1 MIYNLLFVRIILKCK
16 HLIQERSFPMFKKIL
31 KVLLVLAGIA
41 AFIAGIVYF
50 INSVRKTDD
59 DSVEEDDFEEEEHL
73 DYMDALDLS
82 SLKFSRHYVDLR

>member
-1 MIYNLLFVRIILKCK
+1 
-16 HLIQERSFPMFKKIL
+16 MFKKIL

-41 AFIAGIVYF
+41 TFIAGIVYF

-59 DSVEEDDFEEEEHL
+59 ESVEEDDFEEEEHL

>member
-1 MIYNLLFVRIILKCK
+1 
-16 HLIQERSFPMFKKIL
+16 MFKKIL

-41 AFIAGIVYF
+41 AFIGGIVYF
-50 INSVRKTDD
+50 INSVGKTDD
-59 DSVEEDDFEEEEHL
+59 DSVVEDDFEEEEHL

>member
-1 MIYNLLFVRIILKCK
+1 
-16 HLIQERSFPMFKKIL
+16 MFKKIL

-59 DSVEEDDFEEEEHL
+59 DSVEEDDFEEEHL

>member
-1 MIYNLLFVRIILKCK
+1 ML
-16 HLIQERSFPMFKKIL
+16 KKIF
-31 KVLLVLAGIA
+31 KVLLVLAGIG
-41 AFIAGIVYF
+41 AFIAGILYF

-59 DSVEEDDFEEEEHL
+59 DSTEEYGLEEEHL

>member
-1 MIYNLLFVRIILKCK
+1 
-16 HLIQERSFPMFKKIL
+16 MFKKIL

-41 AFIAGIVYF
+41 ASIAGIVYF
-50 INSVRKTDD
+50 INSVRKNDD
-59 DSVEEDDFEEEEHL
+59 DSLEEDDFEEEEHL